1 MLKEIKNLLS
11 FLTILPISMDK
22 DCLSDAAKVMFLFP
36 LIGAFIGL
44 LAGAFAWVTSMFLPS
59 LVVGALALGLL
70 LLITGLHHTD
80 GLLDFGD
87 GVMAQGSAER
97 KIEIMHD
104 QLTGAGGLTL
114 GIMTFLVTALSIA
127 ELDMNT
133 IIQSLIVTEVS
144 AKLSMVIATWAGK
157 AVHKGMSSP
166 FMEAM
171 HGKNGN
177 ARLIAALAISF
188 AVVIPLLW
196 LAGILTVLMAIIA
209 SLVMVAIAHRHFKGV
224 TGDVLGATNELTRM
238 VSLIVLLAVIRWV

>member
-11 FLTILPISMDK
+11 FLTAIPISMDK
-22 DCLSDAAKVMFLFP
+22 DCLTDSAKVMFLFP

-44 LAGAFAWVTSMFLPS
+44 LTGAFAWATSLFLPS

-87 GVMAQGSAER
+87 GIMAHGSAER
-97 KIEIMHD
+97 KIEVMHD
-104 QLTGAGGLTL
+104 QLTGAGGLSL
-114 GIMTFLVTALSIA
+114 GIMTFLVTAFAIA
-127 ELDMNT
+127 ELNVNI
-133 IIQSLIVTEVS
+133 IIQSLIVVEVS

-157 AVHKGMSSP
+157 AVRKGMNSP
-166 FMEAM
+166 FMDAM

-177 ARLIAALAISF
+177 ARLIVALAISF
-188 AVVIPLLW
+188 AIAMPLLW
-196 LAGILTVLMAIIA
+196 LAGVVTLLAAVIS
-209 SLVMVAIAHRHFKGV
+209 SLIMVSIAHRHFKGV

-238 VSLIVLLAVIRWV
+238 TSLIVLLAVIRWL